1 VKFPLLVF
9 EIWCSQGFWD
19 AQMHT
24 HSQMDIPEYR
34 MPLAPKVFSGGG
46 TITVDIWQFSV
57 HNNTSEE

>member
-46 TITVDIWQFSV
+46 TITVDI
-57 HNNTSEE
+57 